1 MTCVIGYANQTDN
14 ATLSGG
20 SWNASYPLTNLKNR
34 YLWQKARSNN
44 ALAASTVLT
53 ANLGSVQRIGVIALC
68 GHNLTATYTT
78 KATVRI
84 QAYSD
89 AGLTALLYDTGAES
103 IYSGIDYAR
112 SFTGVESQYWKI
124 TIVDTTN
131 VSGYVEFGRLFM
143 GWRFSPANNVDWGAS
158 ISIESTTNVVQALA
172 GPEYFDERPNRRVWQ
187 GKWSWLDDYDA
198 YRVMLTIQRSQDI
211 SREVYLIED
220 DTDVSYRDLRCF
232 LGRFKQL
239 SAIEWPYVSQ
249 HSVGVEI
256 SEVL

>member
-1 MTCVIGYANQTDN
+1 MTCVIGYANQIDN
-14 ATLSGG
+14 STLSGG

-53 ANLGSVQRIGVIALC
+53 VDLGSVQRIGVIALC
-68 GHNLTATYTT
+68 RHNFTAAS
-78 KATVRI
+78 ATVRL

-89 AGLTALLYDTGAES
+89 AGLTALLFDTGAES
-103 IYSGIDYAR
+103 IYSGIDYAKAFAR
-112 SFTGVESQYWKI
+112 VEARYWRI
-124 TIVDTTN
+124 SIVDTAN

-143 GWRFSPANNVDWGAS
+143 GWRFSPTNNIDWGAS
-158 ISIESTTNVVQALA
+158 ISIDSTTNVVQALA

-220 DTDVSYRDLRCF
+220 DTDTSFRDLRWF

-249 HSVGVEI
+249 HAVGVEI